1 MLIKYPEWH
10 AFPQAFLQD
19 RSASMG
25 ARRGI
30 EPVRYSTAS
39 IPPADRHETWSG
51 RGWPSIASLFEST
64 PIGPF
69 STSAENIALD
79 GIIVSYSHGT
89 ARVLERT
96 PDRIAADRIDILG
109 VGVLLEGEMHG
120 LARSR
125 EFAVRA
131 GEILLFDIAQP
142 VTMTMSIA
150 RSIQMAI
157 PRALAES
164 QLGPVAALH
173 GIVIGRDEAS
183 LLHAHLLKISENLQ
197 RIATEDA
204 PRLARTL
211 LDLLVVAV
219 HAATGADD
227 AAAPPARG
235 AAAHA
240 REEIRANLES
250 PSLTVAN
257 LCRRL
262 KVSRSTLHRLFEK
275 EGGVQT
281 YIRNTRLDAARQAL
295 LDPGSEERIGAIA
308 DRLGF
313 SDAAHFSRLFRAR
326 FGQTPSQCRALR
338 RPGG

>member
-1 MLIKYPEWH
+1 
-10 AFPQAFLQD
+10 
-19 RSASMG
+19 MG
-25 ARRGI
+25 VRRGI

-39 IPPADRHETWSG
+39 IPPAERHETWSS
-51 RGWPSIASLFEST
+51 RGFPSIAGLFDST

-89 ARVLERT
+89 ARQLQRT
-96 PDRIAADRIDILG
+96 AERIASDGIDILG
-109 VGVLLEGEMHG
+109 VGVMLEGEMRG
-120 LARSR
+120 TARSR
-125 EFAVRA
+125 EFALRD
-131 GEILLFDIAQP
+131 GEILLFDLTQP

-150 RSIQMAI
+150 RSIQLAI

-164 QLGPVAALH
+164 QLGAVAALH
-173 GIVIGRDEAS
+173 GVVIGRDEAS
-183 LLHAHLLKISENLQ
+183 LLHAHLVKLSESLQ
-197 RIATEDA
+197 LIAAEDA

-219 HAATGADD
+219 HAATGAEDGT
-227 AAAPPARG
+227 PPPPRG
-235 AAAHA
+235 AAARA
-240 REEIRANLES
+240 REEVRANLES
-250 PSLTVAN
+250 PSLSVAN

-295 LDPGSEERIGAIA
+295 LDPGNEERIGGIA

-326 FGQTPSQCRALR
+326 FGQTPSQCRAQR
-338 RPGG
+338 GPGG

>member
-1 MLIKYPEWH
+1 
-10 AFPQAFLQD
+10 
-19 RSASMG
+19 MG
-25 ARRGI
+25 GRRGI
-30 EPVRYSTAS
+30 EPVRYSTAG
-39 IPPADRHETWSG
+39 IAPAERHESWSD
-51 RGWPSIASLFEST
+51 RGWPSIASLFDST

-69 STSAENIALD
+69 STSAENLYLD
-79 GIIVSYSHGT
+79 GIPVSYSHGT
-89 ARVLERT
+89 ARLLERT
-96 PDRIAADRIDILG
+96 PDRIAADRIDVLG
-109 VGVLLEGEMHG
+109 VGVLIEGEMHG
-120 LARSR
+120 VARTR
-125 EFAVRA
+125 KFALRP

-142 VTMTMSIA
+142 VTMTMSA
-150 RSIQMAI
+150 CRSVQLAI

-173 GIVIGRDEAS
+173 GLVIGRDEAA
-183 LLHAHLLKISENLQ
+183 LFRAHLLKLSEALQ
-197 RIATEDA
+197 LIAAEDA

-219 HAATGADD
+219 HAASDGAKGMPQ
-227 AAAPPARG
+227 PPAG
-235 AAAHA
+235 AAARA

-250 PSLTVAN
+250 ASLTIAN

-262 KVSRSTLHRLFEK
+262 KVSRSTLHRLFER

-281 YIRNTRLDAARQAL
+281 YIRNARLDAARLAL
-295 LDPGSEERIGAIA
+295 LDPGNDERLGAIA

-338 RPGG
+338 RPRD

>member
-1 MLIKYPEWH
+1 
-10 AFPQAFLQD
+10 
-19 RSASMG
+19 MG
-25 ARRGI
+25 VRRGI

-39 IPPADRHETWSG
+39 IPPAERHESWTG
-51 RGWPSIASLFEST
+51 RGWPSIAALFEST

-79 GIIVSYSHGT
+79 NIVVSYSHGT
-89 ARVLERT
+89 ARLLERT
-96 PDRIAADRIDILG
+96 PERIAADRIDILG
-109 VGVLLEGEMHG
+109 VGVMLDGEMHG
-120 LARSR
+120 LARTR
-125 EFAVRA
+125 EFALRN
-131 GEILLFDIAQP
+131 GEILLFDLAQP

-150 RSIQMAI
+150 RSIQIAI

-173 GIVIGRDEAS
+173 GVVIGRDEAA
-183 LLHAHLLKISENLQ
+183 LLLAHLLKLSESL
-197 RIATEDA
+197 RLLPVDDA

-219 HAATGADD
+219 HAATGGEGEDR
-227 AAAPPARG
+227 PVRG
-235 AAAHA
+235 AAARA

-250 PSLTVAN
+250 ASLSVAS

-262 KVSRSTLHRLFEK
+262 QVSRSTLHRLFEK
-275 EGGVQT
+275 DGGVQT
-281 YIRNTRLDAARQAL
+281 YIRNTRLDAARQTL
-295 LDPGSEERIGAIA
+295 LDPGNEERIGAIA

-338 RPGG
+338 GLPGQVMGS